1 MKSAPLTL
9 TSNSPQDTTD
19 FAVRLGAMLNP
30 ADTVLLNGT
39 IGSGKTHFARSLIQ
53 SLMKTPEDVPS
64 PTFTLV
70 QAYDTPK
77 GEIWHC
83 DLYRLSAVEEV
94 DELGLT
100 DAFET
105 ALCLVE
111 WPEKLGSLTPD
122 SALTLTFQTDPD
134 KTETRHLTL
143 SWSDPKWSGKLEN
156 AL

>member
-1 MKSAPLTL
+1 MKSAPETLTL
-9 TSNSPQDTTD
+9 NSPQATAE
-19 FAVRLGAMLNP
+19 FAVRLGAELDP

-39 IGSGKTHFARSLIQ
+39 IGSGKTHFARNLIQ
-53 SLMKTPEDVPS
+53 SLMNPPEDVPS

-70 QAYDTPK
+70 QAYDTKK

-83 DLYRLSAVEEV
+83 DLYRLGAVEEV
-94 DELGLT
+94 DELGLI

-122 SALTLTFQTDPD
+122 DALMLTFHTDPEE
-134 KTETRHLTL
+134 TETRHLTL
-143 SWSDPKWSGKLEN
+143 SWSDPKWSRKLEN